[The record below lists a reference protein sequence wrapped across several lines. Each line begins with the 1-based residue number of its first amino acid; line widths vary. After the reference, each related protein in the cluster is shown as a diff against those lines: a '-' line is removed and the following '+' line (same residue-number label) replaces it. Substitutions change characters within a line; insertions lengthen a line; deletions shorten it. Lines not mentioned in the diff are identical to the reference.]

1 MVNEF
6 KLLSAVGGLRPNI
19 SGMSFERLE
28 VVETARLEES
38 FLE

>member
-6 KLLSAVGGLRPNI
+6 KLLFVVGGLRPNI